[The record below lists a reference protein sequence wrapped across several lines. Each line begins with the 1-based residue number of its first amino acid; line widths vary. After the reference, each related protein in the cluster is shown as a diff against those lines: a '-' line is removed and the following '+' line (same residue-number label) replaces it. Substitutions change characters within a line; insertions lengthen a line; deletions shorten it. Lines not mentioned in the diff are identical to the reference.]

1 MVLIK
6 SETLKVTISVAEQTC
21 LIYKQTALNKK
32 KITLTIQWN
41 LKIKA
46 SSAAKPNQHEL
57 MVFNNSFAFSNMKD
71 CVQSQ

>member
-32 KITLTIQWN
+32 KN
-41 LKIKA
+41 
-46 SSAAKPNQHEL
+46 H
-57 MVFNNSFAFSNMKD
+57 FNYSMEFENKSIIS
-71 CVQSQ
+71 C